1 MFDMSSSLLR
11 AIPLIL
17 LQLFFSAA
25 THAYPL
31 APSTWTWRHYADS
44 NFYPSQIAATTD
56 PDGRLR
62 TLFTNRQGFFYFTEN
77 AVAQRV
83 HHVIMQSFR
92 PLGLTVLNEYAAA
105 DLGSYTAAGR
115 DNSMSDAASL
125 EPRRNFV
132 YSVRGP
138 SGTLAYGG
146 SYRRLLSGETIGDES
161 FPSDTYDGA
170 FIPMTGRG
178 LLKSTFD
185 NFPYAFGGAEGNV
198 LALLS
203 AAGSVQN
210 RTYLTNR
217 TAGDIRLQYYENDG
231 QPNSLS
237 FYRTLSDAAPAGWAT
252 SRIITGGSLA
262 ITADRR
268 DFYAMI
274 TSYKLLPDAT
284 FTTEARVFRLRTA
297 TTTSLD
303 GDGDPIIDIT
313 SVTTTLIHSQSL
325 PAGTATSKAMK
336 YPTLLVTSAGLPKWA
351 CWENS
356 SDRIIH
362 FRSKN
367 AVTGGTA
374 EENTRSIANGYESAF
389 GGSTGGYFSNAA
401 GPSFALDQLDRLHL
415 AYQENSTIPNLIARY
430 SREKAD
436 GGFENATSLGGTCT
450 GAPAITVGPGDYPY
464 VVYQGSAP
472 GGPTDDKLVIA
483 YPSGLA
489 DAYRDD
495 YEDRD
500 KDGRSGLLEFAQGSS
515 DTVPDLPLAHGPAIS
530 IVPGAISGTKKPR
543 LVFTVNA
550 EATPL
555 TQEQYQI
562 TQGADTINIRLG
574 YSYNEN
580 GLKTFSSGGFTRI
593 SEFDSFGI
601 KVITADD
608 NITLGSA
615 FHKGFYRL
623 EVTRTQGPP

>member
-1 MFDMSSSLLR
+1 MSASPLR
-11 AIPLIL
+11 AVLLIL
-17 LQLFFSAA
+17 LLAFFSAA

-31 APSTWTWRHYADS
+31 APSTWTWRHYANS

-77 AVAQRV
+77 AVAHRV

-92 PLGLTVLNEYAAA
+92 PLGLTIMDEYVAA
-105 DLGSYTAAGR
+105 DLGSYTAVGR
-115 DNSMSDAASL
+115 KESMSDAASL

-138 SGTLAYGG
+138 SGMLAYGG
-146 SYRRLLSGETIGDES
+146 SYRRLLSGETFGDNF
-161 FPSDTYDGA
+161 FPSDTYDGT

-178 LLKSTFD
+178 ILKSTFD
-185 NFPYAFGGAEGNV
+185 DFPYAFSGAEGNV

-203 AAGSVQN
+203 VAGNVQN

-217 TAGDIRLQYYENDG
+217 TAGDIRLHYYENDS
-231 QPNSLS
+231 QPNGLS
-237 FYRTLSDAAPAGWAT
+237 FYRTLSEAAPAGWAT

-262 ITADRR
+262 ITQDRR

-274 TSYKLLPDAT
+274 TSYKLLPDGS

-297 TTTSLD
+297 ATTSLD

-313 SVTTTLIHSQSL
+313 SVTTTVLHAQTL
-325 PAGTATSKAMK
+325 PAGTAISKALK
-336 YPTLLVTSAGLPKWA
+336 YPTLLVTSTGLPKWA

-356 SDRIIH
+356 VDRIIH
-362 FRSKN
+362 FVAKN
-367 AVTGGTA
+367 TVTGGTA
-374 EENTRSIANGYESAF
+374 EENTRSIANGYESAS
-389 GGSTGGYFSNAA
+389 GGTTGRYFSNAA
-401 GPSFALDQLDRLHL
+401 GPSFALDRLDRLHL
-415 AYQENSTIPNLIARY
+415 AYQENSTPPNLIARY

-436 GGFENATSLGGTCT
+436 GNFENATGLGGTCT
-450 GAPAITVGPGDYPY
+450 GAPAITIGPGDYPY
-464 VVYQGSAP
+464 VIYQGSTP

-515 DTVPDLPLAHGPAIS
+515 DTVPDLPLARGPAIS
-530 IVPGAISGTKKPR
+530 IVPGATAGTKKPR
-543 LVFTVNA
+543 LAFTVSA
-550 EATPL
+550 AATAL
-555 TQEQYQI
+555 TEEQYQI
-562 TQGADTINIRLG
+562 TQGVDTINIRLG
-574 YSYNEN
+574 YSYNN
-580 GLKTFSSGGFTRI
+580 NSLNTFSSGGFTRV
-593 SEFDSFGI
+593 SEFPFAGVKI
-601 KVITADD
+601 ITADD
-608 NITLGSA
+608 NINIGSS
-615 FHKGFYRL
+615 FQKGFYRL
-623 EVTRTQGPP
+623 EVTRTPGPP